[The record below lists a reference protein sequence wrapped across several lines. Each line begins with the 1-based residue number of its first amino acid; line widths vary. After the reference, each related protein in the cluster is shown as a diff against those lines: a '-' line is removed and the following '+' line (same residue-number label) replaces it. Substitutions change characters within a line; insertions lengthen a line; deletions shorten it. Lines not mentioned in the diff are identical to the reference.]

1 MIASVFAITH
11 IDGWG
16 SQPVAASGSRP
27 TFPQFLRYGCRL
39 LALTSGQ
46 AFALIGI
53 WSFPVDIARHVLIG
67 AQFAVGAV
75 VLVRLA
81 AGRNSKA
88 AATIGARVAAVAALI
103 FGNIAL
109 YFLNEAFPSPWL
121 WWCNLFLFI
130 LLFCGSGL
138 TSALTDQKQLTRG
151 GFFFLMCVL
160 AVSLPSLGTMAAGL
174 AGKITVWIVAFSPTF
189 LHVLSLIIERK
200 VGDYIMMHCEY
211 TSETQWLLAAVFR
224 LCVELARFN
233 TALEVLLLS
242 LLSDYGFWLL
252 VLHLVQTFVLDIIAM
267 QTCCICRDVD
277 SLSESLPTRTPSSSG
292 DREALFTAGEI
303 LLRAHTH
310 PWAYRSRAV
319 MFPMEASLLFAH
331 VCLLVYAGMPV
342 GVKQTSWLV
351 GLVLIAVGSWSRE
364 LLTQTLVQWSQS
376 IVPRIPW
383 SRLPS
388 HLVCV
393 MASVGL
399 SLSIF
404 SQVSMLW
411 LFYAHHWAA
420 CFFRP
425 VDRTDSEPS
434 PSAGDVVR
442 IVATILINVAALA
455 FVLQSFLSWTAW
467 SERMRQQLTAHRP
480 KSPRKS
486 KDKNKVMVVV
496 PTSSDEITY
505 APTKEESKDSIF
517 KGFSNKVVDINADLP
532 VKETSVRSVKS
543 VKSTHTNFMNPEEDD
558 VMNSQELS
566 NISAHGEQEDVEQS
580 FSQTWERTLHSLWEI
595 ERRES
600 KMRGETPEP
609 DPDSP
614 IRAPPGAI
622 QEEEEDWTGAVRI
635 ESKDMHFFAAD
646 LLQKLGA
653 SEVASNPRS
662 ACQSRNSQRTPSR
675 SRSNSTDCKDLLTE
689 VLAEMPS
696 DTACTP
702 TPPNGLVFP
711 EPLPDT
717 LHREPPRSIAVEAVP
732 AAVAGTPQEQAET
745 CTSEEFNE
753 LLQSFTTPR
762 ASLEQESKGQKGFSM
777 QQAPGSDLSAR
788 VDQVAPG
795 DEMEG
800 FLSKTVSSDEIAR
813 IMNSLQQEQPTA
825 EASSATSSATASAS
839 IAPVNRLD
847 ASDSRAATAGHE
859 GNAGISSWLL
869 GGAEIESTKVDPVL
883 EEAARIGSK
892 EAQKAPEA
900 EAVQLEA
907 QCEEEATKQKEEAAA
922 QKAAVEAAAKQV
934 AEEDAARRA
943 AEEEAAKK
951 RAEEEAAR
959 KTAEEK
965 AARKAA
971 EEAAAQKAA
980 EEAAAK
986 KAAEEA
992 EATRKADEEA
1002 ARKAA
1007 EEAAAKKAAEEE
1019 AARKAAEEAAR
1030 AAAAKKAA
1038 EDALVA
1044 ALVIGSRDELE
1055 QLLSDAQAHG
1065 VSDAV
1070 VGQGERRLSEIIDE
1084 ENRANAQIALH
1095 EACESGRPEELRA
1108 AIDRAKELGVSEIEV
1123 SRATAKLNEILQ
1135 KIARREAAQR
1145 QLWDAL
1151 SPPIA
1156 LPTASW
1162 IRKLEDAVLGA
1173 QSTGVAHTEIV
1184 AAEGKLKELR
1194 AQHRREVAVQAMS
1207 EALNALDIA
1216 KTRAALEEAR
1226 AAEVDDAEVVR
1237 VEDALKILVEEY
1249 ELAHNKE
1256 KLLLRQVEN
1265 AMAATNV
1272 ASHHKASADVR
1283 PMLSEVG
1290 VIGALR
1296 RAIDDARKTR
1306 LVRKGEVQK
1315 AEAVLIEVTADLK
1328 RILADKEEEEKRV
1341 ACDKLRAAMEKAR
1354 RTKPLA
1360 QPVLDLLRKEITAA
1374 REFNADP
1381 REAEALHASLVAENA
1396 KLKQQADD
1404 AVKRAIS
1411 AKDAEAIKN
1420 ALKQC
1425 RELLMQETVSKAIEE
1440 LHAVVAA
1447 DIDAARQAAREERV
1461 ARATLI
1467 EGLIAVLRVNGDLQL
1482 RQLHNNLQDLKGA
1495 LRVFCRVRPL
1505 NKRETDRGDTVAVT
1519 VNDLFSMNIETNSG
1533 PQTFT
1538 YDAILGP
1545 DSSQAEVYSE
1555 CRSLVQ
1561 SALDGYNVT
1570 IFSYGQTG
1578 AGKTWTLYGSGKE
1591 PGISPRTCDEVF
1603 RMVARE
1609 SSRFDFM
1616 VTASMVEL
1624 YLNDVRDLLCRSKE
1638 PPKLEFRSVKQ
1649 PDGSLAVRLEGA
1661 TEIKVESSE
1670 NLAQVV
1676 MQGLSQRK
1684 VKATNMNADSSRSH
1698 LMLLIAITMV
1708 DKSTGRKR
1716 AGKITIVD
1724 LAGSE
1729 RLSKS
1734 GVTGEGQRE
1743 AIEINKSLTALGD
1756 VMMAFTS
1763 HHKIIPYRNH
1773 KLTQLMQDSLGG
1785 SAKTLMFVNV
1795 SPSSSNVDET
1805 VNALK
1810 YASRARC
1817 IENDV
1822 KKH

>member
-1 MIASVFAITH
+1 
-11 IDGWG
+11 
-16 SQPVAASGSRP
+16 
-27 TFPQFLRYGCRL
+27 
-39 LALTSGQ
+39 
-46 AFALIGI
+46 
-53 WSFPVDIARHVLIG
+53 
-67 AQFAVGAV
+67 
-75 VLVRLA
+75 
-81 AGRNSKA
+81 
-88 AATIGARVAAVAALI
+88 
-103 FGNIAL
+103 
-109 YFLNEAFPSPWL
+109 
-121 WWCNLFLFI
+121 
-130 LLFCGSGL
+130 
-138 TSALTDQKQLTRG
+138 
-151 GFFFLMCVL
+151 
-160 AVSLPSLGTMAAGL
+160 
-174 AGKITVWIVAFSPTF
+174 
-189 LHVLSLIIERK
+189 
-200 VGDYIMMHCEY
+200 
-211 TSETQWLLAAVFR
+211 
-224 LCVELARFN
+224 
-233 TALEVLLLS
+233 
-242 LLSDYGFWLL
+242 
-252 VLHLVQTFVLDIIAM
+252 
-267 QTCCICRDVD
+267 
-277 SLSESLPTRTPSSSG
+277 
-292 DREALFTAGEI
+292 
-303 LLRAHTH
+303 
-310 PWAYRSRAV
+310 
-319 MFPMEASLLFAH
+319 
-331 VCLLVYAGMPV
+331 
-342 GVKQTSWLV
+342 
-351 GLVLIAVGSWSRE
+351 
-364 LLTQTLVQWSQS
+364 
-376 IVPRIPW
+376 
-383 SRLPS
+383 
-388 HLVCV
+388 
-393 MASVGL
+393 
-399 SLSIF
+399 
-404 SQVSMLW
+404 
-411 LFYAHHWAA
+411 
-420 CFFRP
+420 
-425 VDRTDSEPS
+425 
-434 PSAGDVVR
+434 
-442 IVATILINVAALA
+442 
-455 FVLQSFLSWTAW
+455 
-467 SERMRQQLTAHRP
+467 
-480 KSPRKS
+480 
-486 KDKNKVMVVV
+486 
-496 PTSSDEITY
+496 
-505 APTKEESKDSIF
+505 
-517 KGFSNKVVDINADLP
+517 
-532 VKETSVRSVKS
+532 
-543 VKSTHTNFMNPEEDD
+543 
-558 VMNSQELS
+558 
-566 NISAHGEQEDVEQS
+566 
-580 FSQTWERTLHSLWEI
+580 
-595 ERRES
+595 
-600 KMRGETPEP
+600 
-609 DPDSP
+609 
-614 IRAPPGAI
+614 
-622 QEEEEDWTGAVRI
+622 
-635 ESKDMHFFAAD
+635 
-646 LLQKLGA
+646 
-653 SEVASNPRS
+653 
-662 ACQSRNSQRTPSR
+662 
-675 SRSNSTDCKDLLTE
+675 
-689 VLAEMPS
+689 
-696 DTACTP
+696 
-702 TPPNGLVFP
+702 
-711 EPLPDT
+711 
-717 LHREPPRSIAVEAVP
+717 
-732 AAVAGTPQEQAET
+732 
-745 CTSEEFNE
+745 
-753 LLQSFTTPR
+753 
-762 ASLEQESKGQKGFSM
+762 
-777 QQAPGSDLSAR
+777 
-788 VDQVAPG
+788 
-795 DEMEG
+795 
-800 FLSKTVSSDEIAR
+800 
-813 IMNSLQQEQPTA
+813 
-825 EASSATSSATASAS
+825 
-839 IAPVNRLD
+839 
-847 ASDSRAATAGHE
+847 
-859 GNAGISSWLL
+859 
-869 GGAEIESTKVDPVL
+869 
-883 EEAARIGSK
+883 
-892 EAQKAPEA
+892 
-900 EAVQLEA
+900 
-907 QCEEEATKQKEEAAA
+907 
-922 QKAAVEAAAKQV
+922 
-934 AEEDAARRA
+934 
-943 AEEEAAKK
+943 
-951 RAEEEAAR
+951 
-959 KTAEEK
+959 
-965 AARKAA
+965 
-971 EEAAAQKAA
+971 
-980 EEAAAK
+980 
-986 KAAEEA
+986 
-992 EATRKADEEA
+992 
-1002 ARKAA
+1002 
-1007 EEAAAKKAAEEE
+1007 
-1019 AARKAAEEAAR
+1019 
-1030 AAAAKKAA
+1030 
-1038 EDALVA
+1038 
-1044 ALVIGSRDELE
+1044 
-1055 QLLSDAQAHG
+1055 
-1065 VSDAV
+1065 
-1070 VGQGERRLSEIIDE
+1070 
-1084 ENRANAQIALH
+1084 
-1095 EACESGRPEELRA
+1095 
-1108 AIDRAKELGVSEIEV
+1108 
-1123 SRATAKLNEILQ
+1123 
-1135 KIARREAAQR
+1135 
-1145 QLWDAL
+1145 
-1151 SPPIA
+1151 
-1156 LPTASW
+1156 
-1162 IRKLEDAVLGA
+1162 VLGA